1 MFKIDI
7 ENTSDLNAAIPPLK
21 EVAENKSEKDEDKE
35 VQDATKDLGE
45 DTQALDSSDDKTDIS
60 ADVSEKEEKPAK
72 TSAPDKDKE
81 KYWSKLKKEREEKAK
96 LTEQLEQLAQE
107 KLQMEQM
114 LRQAINTGSTHYKNN
129 VAGELEM
136 AQARLQLA
144 LESGDAASVARA
156 TAEISKATH
165 ALNEASRIASFPKE
179 EYSEE
184 HLNQVRAREYED
196 RLYSWL
202 ESNPE
207 VDRNTSEYDEK
218 LAGQVLSFITKLD
231 RKYQTTNKAHLI
243 GSGSY
248 YSMIDEYIDN
258 LRSPDISSAHVPAKH
273 FGAVRSRAPMD
284 SIPDPKTREL
294 SDREKKAA
302 LAFGMSYERYR
313 ELLDKHNKEMRS
325 KKWQLN
331 INKTR
336 IMSLSP

>member
-21 EVAENKSEKDEDKE
+21 EVTENKDENGDDKE
-35 VQDATKDLGE
+35 EQAAVKKQEQGSQGLEGE
-45 DTQALDSSDDKTDIS
+45 DDKS
-60 ADVSEKEEKPAK
+60 ERPADVPEKEEKAAK
-72 TSAPDKDKE
+72 TSTPDKDKE

-96 LTEQLEQLAQE
+96 LTEQLEQLNQE

-144 LESGDAASVARA
+144 LESGDAAGVSRA
-156 TAEISKATH
+156 TADISKATH

-207 VDRNTSEYDEK
+207 VDRNAPEYDEK
-218 LAGQVLSFITKLD
+218 LAGQVLSFIRKLD
-231 RKYQTTNKAHLI
+231 RKYQTTNKEHLI
-243 GSGSY
+243 GGGGY

-258 LRSPDISSAHVPAKH
+258 LKAQDTTTTPAKH

-325 KKWQLN
+325 KN
-331 INKTR
+331 GN
-336 IMSLSP
+336 

>member
-21 EVAENKSEKDEDKE
+21 EIAENKDENGDDKE
-35 VQDATKDLGE
+35 EQAAVKKQEQGSQGLEGE
-45 DTQALDSSDDKTDIS
+45 DDKS
-60 ADVSEKEEKPAK
+60 ERPADVPEKEEKAAK
-72 TSAPDKDKE
+72 TSTPDKDKE

-96 LTEQLEQLAQE
+96 LTEQLDQLQQE

-129 VAGELEM
+129 VASELEM

-207 VDRNTSEYDEK
+207 VDRNSPEYDEK
-218 LAGQVLSFITKLD
+218 LTASVLSFITKLD
-231 RKYQTTNKAHLI
+231 RKYQSGGKEHLI

-248 YSMIDEYIDN
+248 YGMIDEYIDN
-258 LRSPDISSAHVPAKH
+258 LKAQDTASPPAKH
-273 FGAVRSRAPMD
+273 FGAVRSRAPQE

-313 ELLDKHNKEMRS
+313 ELLDQRNKEMRS
-325 KKWQLN
+325 KN
-331 INKTR
+331 GN
-336 IMSLSP
+336 

>member
-21 EVAENKSEKDEDKE
+21 EVAENKDSKNEASEAE
-35 VQDATKDLGE
+35 VETKDLGQ
-45 DTQALDSSDDKTDIS
+45 DTQGVDSSDDKSDIS

-81 KYWSKLKKEREEKAK
+81 KYWSKLKKEREEKVK
-96 LTEQLEQLAQE
+96 LAEQLEQLQQE

-114 LRQAINTGSTHYKNN
+114 LSQAINTGSTHYKNN
-129 VAGELEM
+129 VASELEM

-144 LESGDAASVARA
+144 LENGDAAGVSRA
-156 TAEISKATH
+156 TADISKATH

-179 EYSEE
+179 EYSPE

-207 VDRNTSEYDEK
+207 VDRNAPEYDEK
-218 LAGQVLSFITKLD
+218 LTASVLSFITKLD
-231 RKYQTTNKAHLI
+231 RKYQTGGKEHLI

-248 YSMIDEYIDN
+248 YGMIDEYIDN
-258 LRSPDISSAHVPAKH
+258 LKMQDTSSASIPAKH
-273 FGAVRSRAPMD
+273 FGAVRSRAPRE

-313 ELLDKHNKEMRS
+313 ELLDQRNKEMRS
-325 KKWQLN
+325 KN
-331 INKTR
+331 GN
-336 IMSLSP
+336 

>member
-7 ENTSDLNAAIPPLK
+7 ENTTDLNAAIPPLK
-21 EVAENKSEKDEDKE
+21 EATENKDSKNEASEAE
-35 VQDATKDLGE
+35 VENKDLGE
-45 DTQALDSSDDKTDIS
+45 DTQGDSSDDKTNIPEDTT
-60 ADVSEKEEKPAK
+60 KLEEKPTK
-72 TSAPDKDKE
+72 TSTPDKDKE
-81 KYWSKLKKEREEKAK
+81 KYWSKLKKEREEKVK
-96 LTEQLEQLAQE
+96 LAEQLEQLQQE

-114 LRQAINTGSTHYKNN
+114 LSQAINTGSTHYKNN

-144 LESGDAASVARA
+144 LENGDAAGVSRA
-156 TAEISKATH
+156 TADISKATH

-184 HLNQVRAREYED
+184 QIRHIRAKEYED

-207 VDRNTSEYDEK
+207 VDRNAPEYDEK
-218 LAGQVLSFITKLD
+218 LAASVLSFITKLD
-231 RKYQTTNKAHLI
+231 RKYQSGGKEHLI

-248 YSMIDEYIDN
+248 YGMIDEYIDN
-258 LRSPDISSAHVPAKH
+258 LKMQDTSSASIPAKH
-273 FGAVRSRAPMD
+273 FGAVRSRAPRE

-313 ELLDKHNKEMRS
+313 ELLDQRNKEMRS
-325 KKWQLN
+325 KN
-331 INKTR
+331 GN
-336 IMSLSP
+336 

>member
-21 EVAENKSEKDEDKE
+21 EVTENKDSKEGAGEAEVKTKDLQQGSQGLEGEDDKSDIPE
-35 VQDATKDLGE
+35 DATKL
-45 DTQALDSSDDKTDIS
+45 
-60 ADVSEKEEKPAK
+60 EEKAAK
-72 TSAPDKDKE
+72 TSTPDKDKE

-96 LTEQLEQLAQE
+96 LTEQLDQLQQE

-144 LESGDAASVARA
+144 LESGDAAGVSRA

-165 ALNEASRIASFPKE
+165 ALNEASKITDLPPKE
-179 EYSEE
+179 YSKE

-207 VDRNTSEYDEK
+207 VDRNAPEYDEK

-243 GSGSY
+243 GGGGY

-258 LRSPDISSAHVPAKH
+258 LKAQDTTTTPAKH
-273 FGAVRSRAPMD
+273 FGAVRSRAPMEGV
-284 SIPDPKTREL
+284 PDPKTREL

-325 KKWQLN
+325 KN
-331 INKTR
+331 GN
-336 IMSLSP
+336 

>member
-21 EVAENKSEKDEDKE
+21 EATENKDSKNEASEAE
-35 VQDATKDLGE
+35 VETKDLGQ
-45 DTQALDSSDDKTDIS
+45 DTQGVDSSDDKSDIS

-81 KYWSKLKKEREEKAK
+81 KYWSKLKKEREEKVK
-96 LTEQLEQLAQE
+96 LAEQLEQLQQE

-114 LRQAINTGSTHYKNN
+114 LSQAINTGSTHYKNN
-129 VAGELEM
+129 VASELEM

-144 LESGDAASVARA
+144 LENGDAAGVSRA
-156 TAEISKATH
+156 TADISKATH

-179 EYSEE
+179 EYSPE

-207 VDRNTSEYDEK
+207 VDRNAPEYDEK
-218 LAGQVLSFITKLD
+218 LTASVLSFITKLD
-231 RKYQTTNKAHLI
+231 RKYQTGGKEHLI
-243 GSGSY
+243 GGSGY
-248 YSMIDEYIDN
+248 YGMIDEYIDN
-258 LRSPDISSAHVPAKH
+258 LKAQDTASLPAKH
-273 FGAVRSRAPMD
+273 FGAVRSRAPRE

-313 ELLDKHNKEMRS
+313 ELLDQRNKEMRS
-325 KKWQLN
+325 KN
-331 INKTR
+331 GN
-336 IMSLSP
+336 

>member
-21 EVAENKSEKDEDKE
+21 EVTENKDLKEEASEAE
-35 VQDATKDLGE
+35 VKTKDLEQGSQGLEGE
-45 DTQALDSSDDKTDIS
+45 DDKSGIPEDTT
-60 ADVSEKEEKPAK
+60 KLEEKAAK
-72 TSAPDKDKE
+72 TSTPDKDKE
-81 KYWSKLKKEREEKAK
+81 KYWSKLKKEREEKAAMA
-96 LTEQLEQLAQE
+96 EQLEQLQQE

-179 EYSEE
+179 EYSAEE
-184 HLNQVRAREYED
+184 LNKIRAREYED

-207 VDRNTSEYDEK
+207 VDRNAPEYDEK
-218 LAGQVLSFITKLD
+218 LASQVLSFITKLD

-258 LRSPDISSAHVPAKH
+258 LKAQDTTTTPAKH
-273 FGAVRSRAPMD
+273 FGAVRSRAPMEGV
-284 SIPDPKTREL
+284 PDPKTREL

-325 KKWQLN
+325 KN
-331 INKTR
+331 GN
-336 IMSLSP
+336 

>member
-21 EVAENKSEKDEDKE
+21 EATENKDSKEEASEAE
-35 VQDATKDLGE
+35 VKTKDLEQGSQGLEGE
-45 DTQALDSSDDKTDIS
+45 DDKSDIPEDTTG
-60 ADVSEKEEKPAK
+60 KEEKPAK
-72 TSAPDKDKE
+72 ASGLEKEKD

-96 LTEQLEQLAQE
+96 LAEQLEQLQQE

-114 LRQAINTGSTHYKNN
+114 LSQAINTGSTHYKNN
-129 VAGELEM
+129 VASELEM

-144 LESGDAASVARA
+144 LENGDAAGVSRA
-156 TAEISKATH
+156 TADISKATH

-179 EYSEE
+179 EYSPE

-207 VDRNTSEYDEK
+207 VDRNAPEYDEK
-218 LAGQVLSFITKLD
+218 LAASVLSFITKLD
-231 RKYQTTNKAHLI
+231 RKYQSGGKEHLI

-258 LRSPDISSAHVPAKH
+258 LKMQDTSSASIPAKH
-273 FGAVRSRAPMD
+273 FGAVRSRAPQE
-284 SIPDPKTREL
+284 SIPDPKTKEL

-313 ELLDKHNKEMRS
+313 ELLDQRNKEMRS
-325 KKWQLN
+325 KN
-331 INKTR
+331 GN
-336 IMSLSP
+336 

>member
-21 EVAENKSEKDEDKE
+21 EVSENKDSKEEASEAEVKTKDLEQGSQGLEGEDDKSDIPE
-35 VQDATKDLGE
+35 DATKL
-45 DTQALDSSDDKTDIS
+45 
-60 ADVSEKEEKPAK
+60 EEKTAK
-72 TSAPDKDKE
+72 TSTPDKDKE

-96 LTEQLEQLAQE
+96 LTEQLEQLHQE

-144 LESGDAASVARA
+144 LESGDAAGVSRA
-156 TAEISKATH
+156 AAEISKATH

-207 VDRNTSEYDEK
+207 VDRNAPEYDEK
-218 LAGQVLSFITKLD
+218 LASQVLSFITKLD

-258 LRSPDISSAHVPAKH
+258 LRAQDTTTTPAKH
-273 FGAVRSRAPMD
+273 FGAVRSRAPME

-325 KKWQLN
+325 KN
-331 INKTR
+331 GN
-336 IMSLSP
+336 

>member
-21 EVAENKSEKDEDKE
+21 EVADNKDEKDDDKE
-35 VQDATKDLGE
+35 VQAATEDLE
-45 DTQALDSSDDKTDIS
+45 ENTAALDSNADKTDIPE
-60 ADVSEKEEKPAK
+60 DTPKTEEKPTK
-72 TSAPDKDKE
+72 TSTPEKDKE
-81 KYWSKLKKEREEKAK
+81 KYWSKLKKEREEKVK
-96 LTEQLEQLAQE
+96 LTEQLEQLQQE

-114 LRQAINTGSTHYKNN
+114 LHQAINTGSTHYKNN

-144 LESGDAASVARA
+144 LENGDAAGVSRA
-156 TAEISKATH
+156 AAEISKATH

-179 EYSEE
+179 EYSAEE
-184 HLNQVRAREYED
+184 LNKIRAREYED

-207 VDRNTSEYDEK
+207 VDKNAPEYDEK
-218 LAGQVLSFITKLD
+218 LAGQVLSFIRKLD
-231 RKYQTTNKAHLI
+231 RKYQTTNKEHLI
-243 GSGSY
+243 GGGGY

-258 LRSPDISSAHVPAKH
+258 LKAQDTTTTPAKH

-325 KKWQLN
+325 KN
-331 INKTR
+331 GN
-336 IMSLSP
+336 

>member
-21 EVAENKSEKDEDKE
+21 EATENKDSKEEASEAE
-35 VQDATKDLGE
+35 VKTKDLEQGSQGLE
-45 DTQALDSSDDKTDIS
+45 GKDDKS
-60 ADVSEKEEKPAK
+60 ERPADVPEKEEKLAK
-72 TSAPDKDKE
+72 TFTPDKDKE

-96 LTEQLEQLAQE
+96 LSEQLEQLHQE

-129 VAGELEM
+129 VASELEM

-184 HLNQVRAREYED
+184 HLNQVRVREYED

-207 VDRNTSEYDEK
+207 VDKNAPEYDEK
-218 LAGQVLSFITKLD
+218 LAGQVLSFIRKLD
-231 RKYQTTNKAHLI
+231 RKYQTTNKEHLI
-243 GSGSY
+243 GGGGY
-248 YSMIDEYIDN
+248 YGMIDEYIDN
-258 LRSPDISSAHVPAKH
+258 LKAQDTTTTPAKH
-273 FGAVRSRAPMD
+273 FGAVRSRSPME

-325 KKWQLN
+325 KN
-331 INKTR
+331 GN
-336 IMSLSP
+336 

>member
-21 EVAENKSEKDEDKE
+21 EVTENKDSKEEAREAEVKTKDLEQGSQGLEGEDDKSDIPE
-35 VQDATKDLGE
+35 DATKL
-45 DTQALDSSDDKTDIS
+45 
-60 ADVSEKEEKPAK
+60 EEKTAK
-72 TSAPDKDKE
+72 TSTPDKDKE

-96 LTEQLEQLAQE
+96 LTEQLEQLQQE

-144 LESGDAASVARA
+144 LESGDAAGVSRA

-207 VDRNTSEYDEK
+207 VDRNAPEYDEK
-218 LAGQVLSFITKLD
+218 LASQVLSFITKLD

-258 LRSPDISSAHVPAKH
+258 LRAQDTTTTPAKH
-273 FGAVRSRAPMD
+273 FGAVRSRAPME

-325 KKWQLN
+325 KN
-331 INKTR
+331 GN
-336 IMSLSP
+336 

>member
-21 EVAENKSEKDEDKE
+21 EVTENKDSKEEAGEAEVKTKDLEQGSQSLEGEDDKSDIPE
-35 VQDATKDLGE
+35 DATKL
-45 DTQALDSSDDKTDIS
+45 
-60 ADVSEKEEKPAK
+60 EEKAAK

-81 KYWSKLKKEREEKAK
+81 KYWSKLKKEREEKAAMA
-96 LTEQLEQLAQE
+96 ERLEQLQQE

-144 LESGDAASVARA
+144 LESGDAAGVSRA

-207 VDRNTSEYDEK
+207 VDRNAPEYDEK
-218 LAGQVLSFITKLD
+218 LASQVLSFITKLD
-231 RKYQTTNKAHLI
+231 RKYWATNKAHLI
-243 GSGSY
+243 GGSSY
-248 YSMIDEYIDN
+248 YGMIDEYIDN
-258 LRSPDISSAHVPAKH
+258 LKAQDSSNANMPGKH
-273 FGAVRSRAPMD
+273 FGAVRSRAPME

-325 KKWQLN
+325 KN
-331 INKTR
+331 GN
-336 IMSLSP
+336 

>member
-21 EVAENKSEKDEDKE
+21 EVAENKDSKNEASEAE
-35 VQDATKDLGE
+35 VETKDLGQ
-45 DTQALDSSDDKTDIS
+45 DTQGVDSSDDKSDIS
-60 ADVSEKEEKPAK
+60 ADVSEKEEKPTK

-81 KYWSKLKKEREEKAK
+81 KYWSKLKKEREEKVK
-96 LTEQLEQLAQE
+96 LAEQLEQLQQE

-114 LRQAINTGSTHYKNN
+114 LSQAINTGSTHYKNN
-129 VAGELEM
+129 VASELEM

-144 LESGDAASVARA
+144 LENGDAAGVSRA
-156 TAEISKATH
+156 TADISKATH

-179 EYSEE
+179 EYSQE
-184 HLNQVRAREYED
+184 HLNQIRAREYED

-207 VDRNTSEYDEK
+207 VDRNAPEYDEK
-218 LAGQVLSFITKLD
+218 LATSVLSFITKLD
-231 RKYQTTNKAHLI
+231 RKYQSGGKEHLI

-248 YSMIDEYIDN
+248 YGMIDDYIDN
-258 LRSPDISSAHVPAKH
+258 LKMQDTSSASIPAKH
-273 FGAVRSRAPMD
+273 FGAVRSRAPRE

-313 ELLDKHNKEMRS
+313 ELLDQRNKEMRS
-325 KKWQLN
+325 KN
-331 INKTR
+331 GN
-336 IMSLSP
+336 

>member
-21 EVAENKSEKDEDKE
+21 EVTENKDENGDDKE
-35 VQDATKDLGE
+35 EQAAVKKQEQGSQGLEGE
-45 DTQALDSSDDKTDIS
+45 DDKSERT
-60 ADVSEKEEKPAK
+60 ADVPEKEEKAAK
-72 TSAPDKDKE
+72 TSTPDKDKE

-207 VDRNTSEYDEK
+207 VDRNMPEYDEK
-218 LAGQVLSFITKLD
+218 LASQVLSFIRKLD

-258 LRSPDISSAHVPAKH
+258 LKAQDTTTTPAKH
-273 FGAVRSRAPMD
+273 FGAVRSRAPME

-325 KKWQLN
+325 KN
-331 INKTR
+331 GN
-336 IMSLSP
+336 

>member
-7 ENTSDLNAAIPPLK
+7 ENTSDLNAAILPLK
-21 EVAENKSEKDEDKE
+21 EVTENKDENGDDKE
-35 VQDATKDLGE
+35 EQAAVKKQEQGSQGLEGE
-45 DTQALDSSDDKTDIS
+45 DDKS
-60 ADVSEKEEKPAK
+60 ERPADVPEKEEKAAK
-72 TSAPDKDKE
+72 TSTPDKDKE

-207 VDRNTSEYDEK
+207 VDKNAPEYDEK
-218 LAGQVLSFITKLD
+218 VAGQVLSFIRKLD
-231 RKYQTTNKAHLI
+231 RKYQTTNKEHLI

-258 LRSPDISSAHVPAKH
+258 LKAQDTTTTPAKH
-273 FGAVRSRAPMD
+273 FGAVRSRAPME

-325 KKWQLN
+325 KN
-331 INKTR
+331 GN
-336 IMSLSP
+336 

>member
-21 EVAENKSEKDEDKE
+21 EVAENKDSKNEASEAE
-35 VQDATKDLGE
+35 VETKDLGQ
-45 DTQALDSSDDKTDIS
+45 DTQGVDSSDDKSDIS
-60 ADVSEKEEKPAK
+60 ADVSEKEEKPTK

-96 LTEQLEQLAQE
+96 LAEQLEQLQQE

-114 LRQAINTGSTHYKNN
+114 LSQAINTGSTHYKNN
-129 VAGELEM
+129 VASELEM

-144 LESGDAASVARA
+144 LENGDAAGVSRA
-156 TAEISKATH
+156 TADISKATH
-165 ALNEASRIASFPKE
+165 ALNEASRIATFPKE
-179 EYSEE
+179 EYSPE

-207 VDRNTSEYDEK
+207 VDRNAPEYDEK
-218 LAGQVLSFITKLD
+218 LTASVLSFITKLD
-231 RKYQTTNKAHLI
+231 RKYQSGGKEHLI

-248 YSMIDEYIDN
+248 YGMIDEYIDN
-258 LRSPDISSAHVPAKH
+258 LKMQDTSSASIPAKH
-273 FGAVRSRAPMD
+273 FGAVRSRAPQE

-294 SDREKKAA
+294 GDREKKAA

-313 ELLDKHNKEMRS
+313 ELLDQRNKEMRS
-325 KKWQLN
+325 KN
-331 INKTR
+331 GN
-336 IMSLSP
+336 

>member
-21 EVAENKSEKDEDKE
+21 EMAENKDSKEETSEAEVKTKE
-35 VQDATKDLGE
+35 PEQGSQGLE
-45 DTQALDSSDDKTDIS
+45 SEDDKTDIPE
-60 ADVSEKEEKPAK
+60 DTPKTEEKSTK
-72 TSAPDKDKE
+72 TSTPDKDKE
-81 KYWSKLKKEREEKAK
+81 KYWSKLKKEREEKAAMA
-96 LTEQLEQLAQE
+96 EQLEQLQQE

-129 VAGELEM
+129 VASELEM

-144 LESGDAASVARA
+144 LESGDAAGVSRA

-184 HLNQVRAREYED
+184 QLSQLRAREYED

-207 VDRNTSEYDEK
+207 VDRNTPEYDEK

-258 LRSPDISSAHVPAKH
+258 LKAQDMTTTPAKH
-273 FGAVRSRAPMD
+273 FGAVRSRTPMEGV
-284 SIPDPKTREL
+284 PDPKTREL
-294 SDREKKAA
+294 SEREKKAA

-313 ELLDKHNKEMRS
+313 ELIDKHNKEMRS
-325 KKWQLN
+325 KN
-331 INKTR
+331 GN
-336 IMSLSP
+336 

>member
-21 EVAENKSEKDEDKE
+21 EVSENKDSKEEAGEAEVKTKDLEQGSQGLEGEDDKSGIPE
-35 VQDATKDLGE
+35 DATKL
-45 DTQALDSSDDKTDIS
+45 
-60 ADVSEKEEKPAK
+60 EEKAAK
-72 TSAPDKDKE
+72 TSTPDKDKE

-96 LTEQLEQLAQE
+96 LTEQLEQLHQE

-144 LESGDAASVARA
+144 LESGDAAGVSRA

-207 VDRNTSEYDEK
+207 VDRNAPEYDEK
-218 LAGQVLSFITKLD
+218 LAGQVLTFIRKLD
-231 RKYQTTNKAHLI
+231 RKYQTTNKEHLI
-243 GSGSY
+243 GGGGY

-258 LRSPDISSAHVPAKH
+258 LKAQDTTTTPAKH
-273 FGAVRSRAPMD
+273 FGAVRSRAPME

-325 KKWQLN
+325 KN
-331 INKTR
+331 GN
-336 IMSLSP
+336 

>member
-21 EVAENKSEKDEDKE
+21 EVTENKDSKEEASEAE
-35 VQDATKDLGE
+35 VKTKDLEQGSQGLEGE
-45 DTQALDSSDDKTDIS
+45 DDKTDIP
-60 ADVSEKEEKPAK
+60 ADVSEKEEKPTK
-72 TSAPDKDKE
+72 TSTPEKDKE

-96 LTEQLEQLAQE
+96 LTEQLEQLHQE
-107 KLQMEQM
+107 KLQMQQ
-114 LRQAINTGSTHYKNN
+114 LLHQAINTGSTHYKNN

-144 LESGDAASVARA
+144 LESGDAAGVSRA

-184 HLNQVRAREYED
+184 ELNRIRAREYED

-202 ESNPE
+202 ENNPE
-207 VDRNTSEYDEK
+207 VDKNAPEYDEK
-218 LAGQVLSFITKLD
+218 LAGQVLSFIRKLD
-231 RKYQTTNKAHLI
+231 RKYQTTNKEHLI
-243 GSGSY
+243 GGGGY

-258 LRSPDISSAHVPAKH
+258 LKAQDTTTTPAKH
-273 FGAVRSRAPMD
+273 FGAVRSRAPMEGV
-284 SIPDPKTREL
+284 PDPKTREL

-325 KKWQLN
+325 KN
-331 INKTR
+331 GN
-336 IMSLSP
+336 

>member
-21 EVAENKSEKDEDKE
+21 EIAENKDSKEETSEAEVKTKE
-35 VQDATKDLGE
+35 PEQGSQGLEGE
-45 DTQALDSSDDKTDIS
+45 DNKTDIP
-60 ADVSEKEEKPAK
+60 ADVSEKEEKPTK
-72 TSAPDKDKE
+72 TSTPDKDKE
-81 KYWSKLKKEREEKAK
+81 KYWSKLKKEREEKAAMA
-96 LTEQLEQLAQE
+96 ERLEQLQQE

-129 VAGELEM
+129 VASELEM

-144 LESGDAASVARA
+144 LESGDAAGVSRA

-184 HLNQVRAREYED
+184 ELNRIRAREYED

-207 VDRNTSEYDEK
+207 IDKNAPEYDEK
-218 LAGQVLSFITKLD
+218 LATSVLSFIKRLD
-231 RKYQTTNKAHLI
+231 RKYQTNNKEHLI
-243 GSGSY
+243 GGSSY
-248 YSMIDEYIDN
+248 YGMIDEYIDN
-258 LRSPDISSAHVPAKH
+258 LKSPDISSAHVPAKH
-273 FGAVRSRAPMD
+273 FGAVRSRAPMEGVPD
-284 SIPDPKTREL
+284 SRTREL

-325 KKWQLN
+325 KN
-331 INKTR
+331 GN
-336 IMSLSP
+336 

>member
-7 ENTSDLNAAIPPLK
+7 ENTSDLNATIPPLK
-21 EVAENKSEKDEDKE
+21 EIAENKDEKGEDKE
-35 VQDATKDLGE
+35 EQAAVKEQGSQGLEGE
-45 DTQALDSSDDKTDIS
+45 DDKS
-60 ADVSEKEEKPAK
+60 ERPADVPEKEEKAAK
-72 TSAPDKDKE
+72 TSTPDKDKE

-96 LTEQLEQLAQE
+96 LTEQLDQLQQE

-207 VDRNTSEYDEK
+207 VDRNAPEYDEK

-258 LRSPDISSAHVPAKH
+258 LKAQDTTTTPAKH
-273 FGAVRSRAPMD
+273 FGAVRSRAPMEGV
-284 SIPDPKTREL
+284 PDPKTREL
-294 SDREKKAA
+294 SEREKKAA

-325 KKWQLN
+325 KN
-331 INKTR
+331 GN
-336 IMSLSP
+336 

>member
-96 LTEQLEQLAQE
+96 LAEQLEQLQQE
-107 KLQMEQM
+107 KLQIEQM
-114 LRQAINTGSTHYKNN
+114 LSQAINTGSTHYKNN
-129 VAGELEM
+129 VASELEM

-144 LESGDAASVARA
+144 LENGDAAGVSRA

-179 EYSEE
+179 EYSQE
-184 HLNQVRAREYED
+184 HLNQIRAREYED

-207 VDRNTSEYDEK
+207 VDRNAPEYDEK
-218 LAGQVLSFITKLD
+218 LTASVLSFIKKLD
-231 RKYQTTNKAHLI
+231 RKYQTGGKEHLI
-243 GSGSY
+243 GGSGY
-248 YSMIDEYIDN
+248 YGMIDEYIDN
-258 LRSPDISSAHVPAKH
+258 LKMQDTSSAMIPAKH
-273 FGAVRSRAPMD
+273 FGAVRSRSPRE

-294 SDREKKAA
+294 SEREKKAA
-302 LAFGMSYERYR
+302 LAFGMSYERYL
-313 ELLDKHNKEMRS
+313 ELLDQRNKEMRS
-325 KKWQLN
+325 KN
-331 INKTR
+331 GN
-336 IMSLSP
+336 